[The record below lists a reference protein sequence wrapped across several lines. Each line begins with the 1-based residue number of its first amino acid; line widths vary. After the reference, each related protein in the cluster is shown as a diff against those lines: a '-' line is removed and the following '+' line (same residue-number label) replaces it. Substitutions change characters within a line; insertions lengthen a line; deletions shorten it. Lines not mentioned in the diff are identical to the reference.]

1 MGRAKVGGG
10 GAAAP
15 FSAPPNIPKTLP
27 LPPPPRSPTPT
38 APGTKKPMP
47 DTHGAAAVPSRGGA
61 LPPLASGR
69 GRPGPGAPPPQS
81 RQSRPGQG
89 LCLCTLHVLDH
100 LLQGPTRAG
109 GTTTSNGRL
118 ALASA
123 SQWHACFRAGH
134 RRTSVVRLPK
144 WPGTLGPRAP
154 CVPPGTGLHSQESHS
169 RGLMGS
175 QRTVPLDGSIAPE
188 MPTGPSPRAA
198 PSARRQKKK
207 GRGQALSTLPPT
219 WRLPCLSHW
228 QPGGW
233 GGPHSMEPRPLW
245 LPSACFRDQNARARL
260 SDVHRGSRQWP

>member
-134 RRTSVVRLPK
+134 QRTSVERLPK

-154 CVPPGTGLHSQESHS
+154 CVPPGTGLHSQASHS

-228 QPGGW
+228 QPGV
-233 GGPHSMEPRPLW
+233 GGPALHGASSPLA
-245 LPSACFRDQNARARL
+245 PL
-260 SDVHRGSRQWP
+260 SLLS